1 LFLSCTSLK
10 NNLKNSSMGDKEG
23 DKEGGWCRMG
33 GGGEEEGMA
42 LSIIPEDNFTPPL
55 QEVGTTLIIY
65 S

>member
-1 LFLSCTSLK
+1 
-10 NNLKNSSMGDKEG
+10 MGDKEG